1 MMGVGQTERSEFR
14 LVLTRVKELP
24 ELAGARSGLRN
35 EISHFIAD
43 GAPAPFHSR
52 CFVVLRLIS
61 SIGRIDMFVG
71 RLPRRGVVGLVLAMM
86 FVGCSS
92 GDAPSYALDK
102 ELARGSVQKAMQ
114 AWVDGKKPKDLQ
126 PDIVVGDTAWEQGK
140 KLVSFEIKADEET
153 TDGSNLYI
161 RVKRTIGSSES
172 NVTYIV
178 GTTPVVTIFPQ

>member
-1 MMGVGQTERSEFR
+1 
-14 LVLTRVKELP
+14 
-24 ELAGARSGLRN
+24 
-35 EISHFIAD
+35 
-43 GAPAPFHSR
+43 
-52 CFVVLRLIS
+52 
-61 SIGRIDMFVG
+61 MFVG

-102 ELARGSVQKAMQ
+102 ELARSSVQKAMQ
-114 AWVDGKKPKDLQ
+114 AWVDGKTPKDLQ

-161 RVKRTIGSSES
+161 RVKRKIGSSES

>member
-1 MMGVGQTERSEFR
+1 
-14 LVLTRVKELP
+14 
-24 ELAGARSGLRN
+24 
-35 EISHFIAD
+35 
-43 GAPAPFHSR
+43 
-52 CFVVLRLIS
+52 
-61 SIGRIDMFVG
+61 MFVG

-102 ELARGSVQKAMQ
+102 ELARSSVQKAMQ
-114 AWVDGKKPKDLQ
+114 AWVDGKRPKDLQ